1 ATVIHHTRNYAKA
14 GVYGQRLYR
23 NLSMQS
29 TTVVLFAAALQNPRR
44 RQLIR
49 EGPLA
54 PSPGGRTICQKRRE
68 FRCLREAARIPQGFG
83 IVIQSSSERD
93 YGTFSLPRR
102 RSHTIFTCGIKDTIQ
117 RWFE

>member
-1 ATVIHHTRNYAKA
+1 
-14 GVYGQRLYR
+14 
-23 NLSMQS
+23 MQS
-29 TTVVLFAAALQNPRR
+29 TTAVLVAAALQNPRR

-102 RSHTIFTCGIKDTIQ
+102 RSHTIFTCGIKRSEERRVGKECNA
-117 RWFE
+117 RWGREH